1 MRRSPCSSNKATD
14 VIMSD
19 FTSYSGRIFRVLSQV
34 LHGLCPG
41 QFVQGVW
48 HVLKARVL
56 VEGRTRKARASKGIE
71 LGVESTDR
79 QLGPTSRSRT
89 EDSH

>member
-1 MRRSPCSSNKATD
+1 MLSPLLKATD
-14 VIMSD
+14 VIISD

-48 HVLKARVL
+48 LGWHQAVGVLL
-56 VEGRTRKARASKGIE
+56 GIASVTLMVIG
-71 LGVESTDR
+71 
-79 QLGPTSRSRT
+79 
-89 EDSH
+89 